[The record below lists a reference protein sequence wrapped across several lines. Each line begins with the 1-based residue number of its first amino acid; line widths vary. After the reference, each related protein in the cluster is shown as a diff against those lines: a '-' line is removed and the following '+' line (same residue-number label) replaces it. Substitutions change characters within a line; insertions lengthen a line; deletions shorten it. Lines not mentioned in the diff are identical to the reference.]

1 MDSNFCR
8 RRVLRVLLSVLTI
21 YKCHTHQRL
30 FRKYVLIR
38 KITYEVYISTPQTFG
53 QLVRQCSYKVGFLL
67 LAGFWGMCQTPKERY
82 LFEMSTQ
89 EPGIS
94 FLRMYFGIRIVVRR
108 SVLDFT
114 WLSMI
119 AEIGGYVG
127 LLLGIAVVDI
137 AFALDR
143 VWRPWAWFKRQVKDG
158 ASASGR
164 DSKVQPRNQRHQ
176 KLTRGAADSQ

>member
-1 MDSNFCR
+1 
-8 RRVLRVLLSVLTI
+8 
-21 YKCHTHQRL
+21 
-30 FRKYVLIR
+30 
-38 KITYEVYISTPQTFG
+38 
-53 QLVRQCSYKVGFLL
+53 
-67 LAGFWGMCQTPKERY
+67 
-82 LFEMSTQ
+82 MSTQ

-164 DSKVQPRNQRHQ
+164 DSKVQPQTN
-176 KLTRGAADSQ
+176 KLTRGGAESQ